1 MLTIKD
7 HDDTALRA
15 DPCGRQVKVIP
26 ADRPARRRLVPSF
39 LADREGV
46 VAIEFAILALP
57 FLLLMLV
64 LMETATIFYAELVM
78 DRAVAKI
85 GREVRT
91 GQITSADLSQDE
103 FKAKLCAE
111 VDFMFDCSKLQVDL
125 KTYGSFGAVPTSAP
139 IKNGDLD
146 TTGFS
151 YTKPTGE
158 TITALKAYY
167 KWPLYVD
174 VLRDMA
180 TGMSDRSFMVVGSAA
195 FMTEPY

>member
-7 HDDTALRA
+7 HDDASDPNALHGRKAKTAAGGRA
-15 DPCGRQVKVIP
+15 PGRRKIS
-26 ADRPARRRLVPSF
+26 SF
-39 LADREGV
+39 LRNRDGA
-46 VAIEFAILALP
+46 VAIEFVILAFP

-64 LMETATIFYAELVM
+64 LIETATIFYAELVM

-91 GQITSADLSQDE
+91 GQITSADLTKDE
-103 FKAKLCAE
+103 FKAKLCTE
-111 VDFMFDCSKLQVDL
+111 VKFLFDCKKLQVDL
-125 KTYGSFGAVPTSAP
+125 KTYGSFGAVPISAP

-146 TTGFS
+146 ATGFS

-158 TITALKAYY
+158 MITSLKAYY

-174 VLRDMA
+174 VLRKMA
-180 TGMSDRSFMVVGSAA
+180 TNMSDHSFMVVGSAA
-195 FMTEPY
+195 FITEPY

>member
-7 HDDTALRA
+7 HDDASDQKPSHCRKAETAPA
-15 DPCGRQVKVIP
+15 SHATGRRKI
-26 ADRPARRRLVPSF
+26 ASF
-39 LADREGV
+39 LRNRDGA
-46 VAIEFAILALP
+46 VAIEFVILAFP
-57 FLLLMLV
+57 FLILMLV
-64 LMETATIFYAELVM
+64 LIETATIFYAELVM

-91 GQITSADLSQDE
+91 GQITSADLTKDE
-103 FKAKLCAE
+103 FKAKLCKE
-111 VDFMFDCSKLQVDL
+111 VNFLFDCSKLQVDL

-158 TITALKAYY
+158 TVTSLKAYY

-174 VLRDMA
+174 VLRKMA
-180 TGMSDRSFMVVGSAA
+180 TSMSDHSFMVVGSAA

>member
-7 HDDTALRA
+7 HDDIPGRDRSNGQAVAAGADQKPRSRKLSAFLRNRDGA
-15 DPCGRQVKVIP
+15 
-26 ADRPARRRLVPSF
+26 
-39 LADREGV
+39 
-46 VAIEFAILALP
+46 VAIEFVILALP

-64 LMETATIFYAELVM
+64 LLETATVFYAELVM

-91 GQITSADLSQDE
+91 GQITNADLTETE

-111 VDFMFDCSKLQVDL
+111 VNFMFDCSKLQVDL

-139 IKNGDLD
+139 VKDGDLD
-146 TTGFS
+146 ATGFS

-158 TITALKAYY
+158 MITALKAYY

-174 VLRDMA
+174 VLREMS
-180 TGMSDRSFMVVGSAA
+180 TGMSDHSFMVVGSAA